1 MTTTPSSRNSSIHFS
16 FRECVLSSLQ
26 SSLFAH
32 THTHTIRMCYLSRQM
47 SLPRWLR
54 ERWTIFANIF
64 FRFFFFLIFVRLPKH
79 LPWISTDAFPL
90 FAVHAHDRHQ
100 QIFGRLCVKQ
110 IWLIFP
116 SASRDGARRTARLS
130 HMICVCNYTYLTD
143 LCAIGRYRSLCCGA
157 FHLNHLDIAHCIQ
170 SSRFPFGMERNWNW

>member
-1 MTTTPSSRNSSIHFS
+1 MTTTPSSRNSSINFS

-32 THTHTIRMCYLSRQM
+32 THTRSVCVIYRDKWACHDGYANVER
-47 SLPRWLR
+47 SLQ
-54 ERWTIFANIF
+54 IF
-64 FRFFFFLIFVRLPKH
+64 FSVFFLLIFVRLPKH

-116 SASRDGARRTARLS
+116 SASRNGARRTARLS

-143 LCAIGRYRSLCCGA
+143 LCAIGRYHSVCCGA